1 MHRYFGK
8 FIWISSVNLGESS
21 IGQPQHYFP
30 RHLLSLSLPYLSI
43 LFFNF
48 WDRVWPCNLGWPQ
61 TPDDSASAS
70 QWSELQVCTAY
81 LMRLWAFSSV
91 GIKARPLSSQNQA
104 VALTVCN
111 RELSL
116 SATAES
122 CPLPGGGLKPSFAS
136 LQPPSI
142 ITLYQKKKKIS
153 SFRTQHIKKTWE
165 PSTRKDDYH
174 IPWGRFKL
182 KRSSWQQVF
191 LSEHRLQCDI
201 SLRFPEFSF
210 LDPVEILVSP
220 VWCWGSGAET

>member
-1 MHRYFGK
+1 MGNYFCVAESHDYLNSMLLMHRYFGK

-91 GIKARPLSSQNQA
+91 GIKARPLSSQSQA

-116 SATAES
+116 SATPES

-142 ITLYQKKKKIS
+142 ITLYQKKN
-153 SFRTQHIKKTWE
+153 
-165 PSTRKDDYH
+165 
-174 IPWGRFKL
+174 
-182 KRSSWQQVF
+182 
-191 LSEHRLQCDI
+191 
-201 SLRFPEFSF
+201 
-210 LDPVEILVSP
+210 
-220 VWCWGSGAET
+220 